1 MAQLFGDNDTEST
14 KRHDFDFAKSTFVA
28 EIDTRQGGM
37 RKLITHV
44 SFVHWWDAHY
54 YYQLTA
60 RGRKREWKTRV
71 TSKPATSFRY
81 KCRCLQCNSVLHD
94 ETLIT
99 SSRRKK
105 KGWNKF
111 LLLYKEC
118 NQTQQTVYP
127 MQTASLY
134 NEWKSQCLCKVCTVI
149 TEFI

>member
-28 EIDTRQGGM
+28 EIDNRQGGM

-71 TSKPATSFRY
+71 TSKPRSGISADV
-81 KCRCLQCNSVLHD
+81 CSV
-94 ETLIT
+94 TLFCMMRL
-99 SSRRKK
+99 SLPVQEEKK
-105 KGWNKF
+105 RMKLIFIVMKLNK
-111 LLLYKEC
+111 
-118 NQTQQTVYP
+118 P
-127 MQTASLY
+127 SI
-134 NEWKSQCLCKVCTVI
+134 LCKLPHSIMNEKANVYAR
-149 TEFI
+149 FAL

>member
-105 KGWNKF
+105 KDETNFYCFTKNVIK
-111 LLLYKEC
+111 LKKPC
-118 NQTQQTVYP
+118 I
-127 MQTASLY
+127 
-134 NEWKSQCLCKVCTVI
+134 LCKLPHSIMNEKANVYAR
-149 TEFI
+149 FAL